1 MIAHLQGTLAL
12 KTLNQAVI
20 DVGGVGY
27 LVNAT
32 GRTLE
37 AIGDVGGTV
46 KLLTEMVVRE
56 DSMTLFGFASCH
68 EKETFLLLQT
78 VQGVGA
84 KAAVAILT
92 ALAPSEV
99 EEAIMAGD
107 KAMITRADGIGP
119 KIATRIVNELAE
131 KLGKLQSLAIA
142 PTGAPA
148 GAGGSDKAP
157 AMQAAINDALSA
169 LVNLGYARAEV
180 WSVLRALTDSDDS
193 LDSAA
198 LIGAALKE
206 LGNKER

>member
-1 MIAHLQGTLAL
+1 MIAHLSGTIAH
-12 KTLNQAVI
+12 KTTSQAVI

-27 LVNAT
+27 LVTAT
-32 GRTLE
+32 GRTLD
-37 AIGDVGGTV
+37 AIGETGGAV
-46 KLLTEMVVRE
+46 KLLTEMIVRE
-56 DSMTLFGFASCH
+56 DSMTLFGFSSAH

-84 KAAVAILT
+84 KAAIAILT
-92 ALAPSEV
+92 ALSPHDV

-119 KIATRIVNELAE
+119 KIATRIVNELGE
-131 KLGKLQSLAIA
+131 KLGKLKSMAVA
-142 PTGAPA
+142 PSSGSANAA
-148 GAGGSDKAP
+148 GAENK
-157 AMQAAINDALSA
+157 MQQAAVSDALSA
-169 LVNLGYARAEV
+169 LINLGYARAEA
-180 WSVLRALTDSDDS
+180 WSVLRDLSQADGG